1 MNHAVLH
8 SGVQRG
14 PRLVYSE
21 ERLLC
26 RPIFY
31 LLFYMIWHNYVNNG
45 SFCFFVVVFCLFYW
59 FFCFIYLFIFAF
71 TRAWLSRVLCCSFI
85 FKL

>member
-14 PRLVYSE
+14 PRLVCSE

-26 RPIFY
+26 RPIFFF
-31 LLFYMIWHNYVNNG
+31 LTPFYMIWHNYVNNG
-45 SFCFFVVVFCLFYW
+45 SFCFFVVVFLFVLL
-59 FFCFIYLFIFAF
+59 FFLFYLFIYFCFYKSLAF
-71 TRAWLSRVLCCSFI
+71 PCVVLQFYI
-85 FKL
+85 